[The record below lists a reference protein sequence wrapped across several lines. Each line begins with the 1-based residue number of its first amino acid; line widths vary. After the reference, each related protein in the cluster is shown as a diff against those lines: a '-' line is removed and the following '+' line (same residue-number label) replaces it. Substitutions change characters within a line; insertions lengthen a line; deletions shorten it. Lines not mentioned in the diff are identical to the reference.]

1 MDGTVPVYLD
11 SPLASRLTPIYES
24 SKELFNETA
33 KKHYERGDDIFS
45 FPKLKVVANNF
56 ESKTIEKIAGP
67 KIIIA
72 GSGMSVG
79 GRVPAHEINLLPDP
93 NTTLLI
99 TGYQSL
105 GTLGRAIAEG
115 QKTVVINGEEV
126 SVRAKI
132 ESIEGFSAHKDSEG
146 LLEFVGEAKDS
157 IEQIFVVHGEPKST
171 LFLVQRI
178 RDNLGLNAV
187 APEKGRKYEI
197 EL

>member
-1 MDGTVPVYLD
+1 M
-11 SPLASRLTPIYES
+11 
-24 SKELFNETA
+24 
-33 KKHYERGDDIFS
+33 
-45 FPKLKVVANNF
+45 
-56 ESKTIEKIAGP
+56 
-67 KIIIA
+67 
-72 GSGMSVG
+72 
-79 GRVPAHEINLLPDP
+79 PDP

-178 RDNLGLNAV
+178 RANLGLNAV